1 MQGWRKRQ
9 EDAHV
14 SAVSQGDKKN
24 IDVFGVFDGHGGKE
38 ISKFVSNHFTQEL
51 IINKNL
57 PTDMSLALK
66 ETFIKMDEIM
76 QTSESIEEIKKYA
89 RQSKEEDDEQAKNE
103 PANSQ
108 MQLFSQLIAQKD
120 PESNDISMRTG
131 CTACVM
137 SIDEESKKLYFA
149 NAGDSRVVM
158 CRNGLAEAQ
167 SEDHKPEMESEKTR
181 IYKADGWISD
191 GRVKGNLNLTRG
203 FGDLEYK
210 QNKNLKPEE
219 QMITANPDIKVIN
232 FTNDIDFVII
242 GCDGIWDCLKNQEAC
257 DFVSK
262 RLKDNPDIKISKIVE
277 EMMDEIV
284 AKDLYNETGVGCD
297 NMTCIV
303 IVFKKGKQ
311 EEKKEEKTEEKK
323 EEKTEE
329 KKEEKTEG
337 KDEKEK
343 EEKEKEKDK

>member
-14 SAVSQGDKKN
+14 AAISLGDKKN

-38 ISKFVSNHFTQEL
+38 VSQFVSNHFTKEL
-51 IINKNL
+51 VSNKNIEENM
-57 PTDMSLALK
+57 PQALK

-76 QTSESIEEIKKYA
+76 ITDDGIEEIKKYA
-89 RQSKEEDDEQAKNE
+89 RKSKEEDDIQSKKE
-103 PANSQ
+103 PPNSQ
-108 MQLFSQLIAQKD
+108 MQLIAQLLEPKN
-120 PESNDISMRTG
+120 PESNEISMRTG

-137 SIDEESKKLYFA
+137 SVDETKKKLYFA

-158 CRNGLAEAQ
+158 CKKGVAYAQ
-167 SEDHKPEMESEKTR
+167 SEDHKPDMKSEKDR
-181 IYKADGWISD
+181 IYNAEGWISD
-191 GRVKGNLNLTRG
+191 GRVKGYLNLTRG

-219 QMITANPDIKVIN
+219 QMITANPDIKEVN
-232 FTNDIDFVII
+232 FEDDIEFVII

-262 RLKDNPDIKISKIVE
+262 RLKENPDIKVSKIVE
-277 EMMDEIV
+277 EMMDSII
-284 AKDLYNETGVGCD
+284 AKDLYSQSGIGCD

-303 IVFKKGKQ
+303 IVFKKK
-311 EEKKEEKTEEKK
+311 
-323 EEKTEE
+323 
-329 KKEEKTEG
+329 
-337 KDEKEK
+337 
-343 EEKEKEKDK
+343 

>member
-9 EDAHV
+9 EDAHI
-14 SAVSQGDKKN
+14 SAISQGEKKD

-38 ISKFVSNHFTQEL
+38 ISSFVSNHFTEEL
-51 IINKNL
+51 IKNSNYK
-57 PTDMSLALK
+57 TNMEQALK

-76 QTSESIEEIKKYA
+76 QTPESIEEIKKYA
-89 RQSKEEDDEQAKNE
+89 RKSKEEDDLQSKKE
-103 PANSQ
+103 PQNSQ
-108 MQLFSQLIAQKD
+108 MTLFSQLMIQKN
-120 PESNDISMRTG
+120 PEADDISMRTG

-137 SIDEESKKLYFA
+137 SIDETNKKLYFA
-149 NAGDSRVVM
+149 NAGDSRVVL
-158 CRNGLAEAQ
+158 CKNGVAEAQ

-181 IYKADGWISD
+181 IYKAEGWISD

-219 QMITANPDIKVIN
+219 QMITANPDIKVVD
-232 FTNDIDFVII
+232 FTNDMEFVII

-262 RLKDNPDIKISKIVE
+262 RLKDNPNIQVSKIVE
-277 EMMDEIV
+277 EMLDSIV

-297 NMTCIV
+297 NMTCVV
-303 IVFKKGKQ
+303 IVFKKTDSGKT
-311 EEKKEEKTEEKK
+311 ETEKKEK
-323 EEKTEE
+323 EEKD
-329 KKEEKTEG
+329 

-343 EEKEKEKDK
+343 EKEGAK

>member
-14 SAVSQGDKKN
+14 ASISLGDKKN

-38 ISKFVSNHFTQEL
+38 ISQFVSNHFTQEL
-51 IINKNL
+51 VSNKNL
-57 PTDMSLALK
+57 EVDMPQALK

-76 QTSESIEEIKKYA
+76 ITEEGIEEIKKYA
-89 RQSKEEDDEQAKNE
+89 RKSKEEDDIQSKKE
-103 PANSQ
+103 PPNSQ
-108 MQLFSQLIAQKD
+108 MQLIAQLLEPKN
-120 PESNDISMRTG
+120 PESNEISMRTG

-137 SIDEESKKLYFA
+137 SVDESKKKLYFA

-158 CRNGLAEAQ
+158 CKKGVAYAQ
-167 SEDHKPEMESEKTR
+167 SEDHKPDMKSEKDR
-181 IYKADGWISD
+181 ILNAEGWITD

-210 QNKNLKPEE
+210 QNKKLKPEE
-219 QMITANPDIKVIN
+219 QMITANPDIKEVN
-232 FTNDIDFVII
+232 FEDGIEFVII

-262 RLKDNPDIKISKIVE
+262 KLKENPEIKVSKIVE
-277 EMMDEIV
+277 EMLDSII
-284 AKDLYNETGVGCD
+284 AKDLYSENGIGSD

-303 IVFKKGKQ
+303 IVFKK
-311 EEKKEEKTEEKK
+311 
-323 EEKTEE
+323 
-329 KKEEKTEG
+329 
-337 KDEKEK
+337 
-343 EEKEKEKDK
+343 

>member
-9 EDAHV
+9 EDAHI
-14 SAVSQGDKKN
+14 SAVSQGEKKD

-38 ISKFVSNHFTQEL
+38 ISKFVSNHFVQEL
-51 IINKNL
+51 TVNKNL
-57 PTDMSLALK
+57 STDMSLALK

-76 QTSESIEEIKKYA
+76 VTPESIEEIKKYA
-89 RQSKEEDDEQAKNE
+89 RQSKEEDELQSKNE
-103 PANSQ
+103 PPNSQ
-108 MQLFSQLIAQKD
+108 MQLISQLIGPKD
-120 PESNDISMRTG
+120 PESNEISMRTG

-137 SIDEESKKLYFA
+137 SIDETKKKLYFA

-158 CRNGLAEAQ
+158 CKKGVAEPM

-219 QMITANPDIKVIN
+219 QMITANPDIKVVD

-262 RLKDNPDIKISKIVE
+262 KLKDNPEIQISKIVE
-277 EMMDEIV
+277 DMLDTIV

-297 NMTCIV
+297 NMTCVV
-303 IVFKKGKQ
+303 IVFKKGNVK
-311 EEKKEEKTEEKK
+311 ETEKGKET
-323 EEKTEE
+323 
-329 KKEEKTEG
+329 
-337 KDEKEK
+337 
-343 EEKEKEKDK
+343 EKEKEKEK

>member
-14 SAVSQGDKKN
+14 SAVSLGEKKN

-38 ISKFVSNHFTQEL
+38 ISQFVSNHFAKEL
-51 IINKNL
+51 EINKNVG
-57 PTDMSLALK
+57 TDMSLALK

-76 QTSESIEEIKKYA
+76 QTPDSIEEIKKYA
-89 RQSKEEDDEQAKNE
+89 RKSREEDEKQSQNE
-103 PANSQ
+103 PQNSQ
-108 MQLFSQLIAQKD
+108 MALLAQLMPAKD
-120 PESNDISMRTG
+120 PEANDIYMRTG

-137 SIDEESKKLYFA
+137 GINEKKKKLYFA

-158 CRNGLAEAQ
+158 CRKGVAEPQ

-181 IYKADGWISD
+181 IYKAEGWISD

-219 QMITANPDIKVIN
+219 QMITANPDIKVVD

-262 RLKDNPDIKISKIVE
+262 RLKEKPDIKISKIVE
-277 EMMDEIV
+277 EMLDSILAE
-284 AKDLYNETGVGCD
+284 DLYNETGVGCD

-303 IVFKKGKQ
+303 IVFKKD
-311 EEKKEEKTEEKK
+311 KK
-323 EEKTEE
+323 
-329 KKEEKTEG
+329 
-337 KDEKEK
+337 
-343 EEKEKEKDK
+343 

>member
-14 SAVSQGDKKN
+14 AAISLGDKKN

-38 ISKFVSNHFTQEL
+38 VSQFVSNHFTQEL
-51 IINKNL
+51 VSNKNL
-57 PTDMSLALK
+57 EVDMPQALK

-76 QTSESIEEIKKYA
+76 ITEDGIEEIKKYA
-89 RQSKEEDDEQAKNE
+89 RKSKEEDDIQSKKE
-103 PANSQ
+103 PPNSQ
-108 MQLFSQLIAQKD
+108 MQLIAQLLEPKN
-120 PESNDISMRTG
+120 PESNEISMRTG

-137 SIDEESKKLYFA
+137 SVDESKKKLYFA

-158 CRNGLAEAQ
+158 CKKGVAYAQ
-167 SEDHKPEMESEKTR
+167 SEDHKPDMKSEKDR
-181 IYKADGWISD
+181 IYNAEGWITD

-210 QNKNLKPEE
+210 QNKKLKPEE
-219 QMITANPDIKVIN
+219 QMITANPDIKEVN
-232 FTNDIDFVII
+232 FEDDIEFVII

-262 RLKDNPDIKISKIVE
+262 RLKENPEIKVSKIVE
-277 EMMDEIV
+277 EMLDSII
-284 AKDLYNETGVGCD
+284 AKDLYSENGIGSD

-303 IVFKKGKQ
+303 IVFKK
-311 EEKKEEKTEEKK
+311 
-323 EEKTEE
+323 
-329 KKEEKTEG
+329 
-337 KDEKEK
+337 
-343 EEKEKEKDK
+343 